1 MKEYSRDLWART
13 TRAIQAAGRNYNDD
27 DYDAGAS
34 RAYYAAFYAVSALFS
49 LKGSSFNKH
58 SAVETAVHRDLVKPG
73 IWTVEMGADYRSLH
87 ALRSTG
93 DYGGLEHVSSD
104 QAEQSLQAAERI
116 LSAVKQNYPELIK
129 D

>member
-1 MKEYSRDLWART
+1 MKEYARDLWARA
-13 TRAIQAAGRNYNDD
+13 TRAIQTAGRNYNDD
-27 DYDAGAS
+27 DYDAAAS

-49 LKGSSFNKH
+49 LKGLSFNKY

-93 DYGGLEHVSSD
+93 DYGGLEHVSSE

-116 LSAVKQNYPELIK
+116 LSAVKQNYPELMK

>member
-1 MKEYSRDLWART
+1 MKEFSHDLW
-13 TRAIQAAGRNYNDD
+13 TRATRALQTAKRNYHDED
-27 DYDAGAS
+27 FDAAAS
-34 RAYYAAFYAVSALFS
+34 RAYYSAFYAVSSLFS
-49 LKGSSFNKH
+49 SKGLSFKKH

-73 IWTVEMGADYRSLH
+73 IWTIELGADYRSLH

-116 LSAVKQNYPELIK
+116 LSSVKQTYPDLFK
-129 D
+129 